1 MSTPAR
7 YETFEVEAGGGAA
20 GLLTPGRILKALAR
34 GAGIPSEDIGTIEA
48 GKLGTVYVEIATT
61 RALQLATPRFLPT
74 EEGGKPA
81 LFVLRR
87 SDDLVDEGR
96 AELLI
101 SSDEGALPGPGE
113 AAIALADVL
122 GIGQEELGFGLQ
134 GAGFLRV
141 SVPLGSLTGPVPAT
155 VGIAGR
161 RFKLENLAKKS

>member
-1 MSTPAR
+1 MTPAKF
-7 YETFEVEAGGGAA
+7 ETFEVEAGGGSA

-34 GAGIPSEDIGTIEA
+34 GAGLASEEIGTIEA
-48 GKLGTVYVEIATT
+48 GKLGTAFVEIAAH

-87 SDDLVDEGR
+87 PDDLSDDGR
-96 AELLI
+96 AELLV
-101 SSDEGALPGPGE
+101 SSDDGDLPGPGE

-134 GAGFLRV
+134 GAGFVRV
-141 SVPLGSLTGPVPAT
+141 SVPLGALTGPLPAT